1 MSIGKFTLLSVV
13 LCCASWVTAQTAPAG
28 GAAPAGGSGS
38 AGQSS
43 TPGSPATPPAGT
55 ATPPAS
61 PATTPAGPATP
72 PAGTATPPAGT
83 ATPQT
88 MPQNPS
94 TPGSAS
100 PGTASPGTPPQIQI
114 CPDLLLPER
123 RLRVAPHNLRRSIR
137 AHRILQAARPA
148 ALRAELCPALQT
160 VRPVQPRTQDRQRR
174 IHQPREAG
182 TLGVLAVPRPVRLQR
197 REILVH
203 R

>member
-1 MSIGKFTLLSVV
+1 M
-13 LCCASWVTAQTAPAG
+13 LCKLGNCSNGAGRRSCSRWRFRIRGPELDPRFASHSAG
-28 GAAPAGGSGS
+28 GYRHASGQPSYAPRPGHS
-38 AGQSS
+38 AR
-43 TPGSPATPPAGT
+43 
-55 ATPPAS
+55 
-61 PATTPAGPATP
+61 
-72 PAGTATPPAGT
+72 GTATPPAGRQPRKPCRRIR
-83 ATPQT
+83 ALRALLRQAQLRRAP
-88 MPQNPS
+88 
-94 TPGSAS
+94 
-100 PGTASPGTPPQIQI
+100 PPQIQI

>member
-61 PATTPAGPATP
+61 PATTPARHRPLRPQAP
-72 PAGTATPPAGT
+72 PLRRLERQPRKPYRRIRALRALLRQAQLRR
-83 ATPQT
+83 A
-88 MPQNPS
+88 
-94 TPGSAS
+94 
-100 PGTASPGTPPQIQI
+100 PPQIQI